1 MVLVRLD
8 LPAML
13 SPHDGLDRGLWA
25 ERRSRDLLV
34 ANGWCCVDQRW
45 RCRYGEIDLLMLKSS
60 GLKHRLLVVEVKG
73 RSRCGRDA
81 WGLSSLT
88 ANKRR
93 RLIRAVDCWRQ
104 AHPWSDEFLFELILA
119 LVPLPP
125 AHGPVRWIPVMD
137 MTPVHPSP

>member
-125 AHGPVRWIPVMD
+125 ADGPVRWIPVLD

>member
-81 WGLSSLT
+81 WGLS
-88 ANKRR
+88 
-93 RLIRAVDCWRQ
+93 
-104 AHPWSDEFLFELILA
+104 
-119 LVPLPP
+119 
-125 AHGPVRWIPVMD
+125 
-137 MTPVHPSP
+137 

>member
-34 ANGWCCVDQRW
+34 AHGWCCVDQRW

-60 GLKHRLLVVEVKG
+60 GQKQRLLVVEVKG
-73 RSRCGRDA
+73 RRRCGRDA
-81 WGLSSLT
+81 WGLSAFNAT
-88 ANKRR
+88 KRR
-93 RLIRAVDCWRQ
+93 RLFRAVDCWRQ
-104 AHPWSDEFLFELILA
+104 AHPWSDDFLLELILA

-125 AHGPVRWIPVMD
+125 AHGPVRWIPLMD
-137 MTPVHPSP
+137 ATPVHPSP

>member
-1 MVLVRLD
+1 MVLISDDLSAMCSPRL
-8 LPAML
+8 
-13 SPHDGLDRGLWA
+13 SLDPGLWA
-25 ERRSRDLLV
+25 ERHTRDLLL
-34 ANGWCCVDQRW
+34 ARGWCCLDQRW
-45 RCRYGEIDLLMLKSS
+45 RCRYGEIDLLMVKSS
-60 GLKHRLLVVEVKG
+60 GLKQRLLVVEVKG

-81 WGLSSLT
+81 WVLSSLT

-125 AHGPVRWIPVMD
+125 ADGPVRWIPVLD
-137 MTPVHPSP
+137 MTPVNPSP

>member
-1 MVLVRLD
+1 
-8 LPAML
+8 ML

-125 AHGPVRWIPVMD
+125 ADGPVRWIPVLD

>member
-60 GLKHRLLVVEVKG
+60 GLKQRLLVVEVKG

-125 AHGPVRWIPVMD
+125 ADGPVRWIPVLD